1 METDEKNRH
10 RAGIYLHKM
19 DSRVKAIEFV
29 EDEHEYWFTAGDG
42 SRRRLHGITGVI
54 GKKLGKVFPDN
65 ITNIELGTIYGS
77 DVHKEVENYYNNG
90 GELSSEGA
98 KWVVEEL
105 SCFADTLLYDRAE
118 NITCEVMVSDF
129 EGTASKVDVVMHT
142 VEGAYLFDIKTTSK
156 FDREYCSLQLA
167 VYKYLYEKCYD
178 EKVLN
183 TFVLATKSKIRFRTL
198 DRDENIIIKLLDM
211 NKED

>member
-1 METDEKNRH
+1 MELDAENRH
-10 RAGIYLHKM
+10 RAGIWLHKM
-19 DSRVKAIEFV
+19 DARVRAIEFL
-29 EDEHEYWFTAGDG
+29 EDEHEYWFTDSDG

-54 GKKLGKVFPDN
+54 GKKLGKSFPDTD
-65 ITNIELGTIYGS
+65 IVKLATIYGS

-105 SCFADTLLYDRAE
+105 SNFADGLIYDRAE
-118 NITCEVMVSDF
+118 NIQCEVMVSDF

-183 TFVLATKSKIRFRTL
+183 TFVLATKSKNRFRTL
-198 DRDENIIIKLLDM
+198 DREESKIIQLLNM
-211 NKED
+211 NKEE